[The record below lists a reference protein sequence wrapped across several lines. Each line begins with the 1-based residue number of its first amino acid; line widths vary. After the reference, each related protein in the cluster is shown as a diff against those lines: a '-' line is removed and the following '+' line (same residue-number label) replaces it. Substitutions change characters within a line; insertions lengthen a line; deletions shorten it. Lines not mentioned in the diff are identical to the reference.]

1 MGWTNYHGH
10 CNYCDGHGK
19 IEEYI
24 QQAIKNKMP
33 VIGFSSHAPVP
44 FDCFWT
50 MKEGDLTQYLQ
61 ELDALK
67 KKYSQDITVLCSL
80 EMDYI
85 PEIGG
90 FNPFLNEVDLD
101 YKIGSIHFM
110 GQFKDGEYWAIDGS
124 FDEFKKGYHEIFKGD
139 IQLLVKRFFQLN
151 REMIKKQNFE
161 IIGHLDKIK
170 MHNLVE
176 PLFNEHDAWYRQEI
190 NTTLDLIAEKNI
202 IVEINTK
209 SYESNGILF
218 PGVDLFPLL
227 KQRNISVTINSD
239 SHYPGKQQCGFTYVA
254 EELYRVGYRYL
265 REYKDGQW
273 IDLAFNK
280 SGLIWE

>member
-19 IEEYI
+19 MEEYI
-24 QQAIKNKMP
+24 QYAIKNKMP

-50 MKEGDLTQYLQ
+50 MKEKNLSLYLQ

-67 KKYSQDITVLCSL
+67 KKYSRDIAVLCSL

-90 FNPFLNEVDLD
+90 FNPILNEVNLD

-110 GQFKDGEYWAIDGS
+110 GQFNDGEYWAIDGS
-124 FDEFKKGYHEIFKGD
+124 FEEFKKGLNEIFRGD
-139 IQLLVKRFFQLN
+139 IELLVKRFYQLN
-151 REMIKKQNFE
+151 REMIEKQNFE

-170 MHNLVE
+170 MHNIVE
-176 PLFNEHDAWYRQEI
+176 PLFDEHAPWYRQEI

-209 SYESNGILF
+209 SYEANGLLF

-227 KQRNISVTINSD
+227 KQRNIPVTINSD
-239 SHYPGKQQCGFTYVA
+239 SHYPEKQQCGFTYVA
-254 EELYRVGYRYL
+254 EELYQAGYRYL

-273 IDLAFNK
+273 IDLSFNK
-280 SGLIWE
+280 NGLIWD